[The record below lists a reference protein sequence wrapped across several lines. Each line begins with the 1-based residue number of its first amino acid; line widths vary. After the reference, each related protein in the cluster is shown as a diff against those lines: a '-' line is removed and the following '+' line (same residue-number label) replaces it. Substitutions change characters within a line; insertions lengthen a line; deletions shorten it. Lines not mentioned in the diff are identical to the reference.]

1 MRLPDAEP
9 VEDVIPRILEQYSE
23 RPRGWRVLHTPVG
36 DMLVVGPTSAYQL
49 RLIPLGPGR
58 FTGAGVELDGESPS
72 IERMKATPE
81 FGLRSLTNN
90 DLEDLI
96 RGIENP
102 EISRPKIDEII
113 KRTPIH
119 PSDLGRQK
127 AKHYLSGP
135 VLTRPDLTSLSPDIS
150 SIRRNLELQAEKVF
164 REKYPMRSGM
174 FF

>member
-1 MRLPDAEP
+1 MPDAEP
-9 VEDVIPRILEQYSE
+9 VEDVIPRILEQYNE
-23 RPRGWRVLHTPVG
+23 RPRGWRVLHTPLG

-49 RLIPLGPGR
+49 RLIPLGPGK
-58 FTGAGVELDGESPS
+58 FTGAGAELDEESPS

-81 FGLRSLTNN
+81 YGLRSLTQN

-96 RGIENP
+96 KGIEDP
-102 EISRPKIDEII
+102 ELTRPKIAEII
-113 KRTPIH
+113 RRSPIP
-119 PSDLGRQK
+119 PSDLAQQK

-135 VLTRPDLTSLSPDIS
+135 VLTRPDLTSLSPDITRIQRS
-150 SIRRNLELQAEKVF
+150 LESQAEKVF